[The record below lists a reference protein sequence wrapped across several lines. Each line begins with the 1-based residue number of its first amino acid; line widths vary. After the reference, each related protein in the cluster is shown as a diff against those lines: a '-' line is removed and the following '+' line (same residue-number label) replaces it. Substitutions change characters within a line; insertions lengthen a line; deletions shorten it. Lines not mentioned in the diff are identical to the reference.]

1 MRGILSS
8 GQRLGAAAA
17 VALAAALVAASIV
30 AASIAPAAGD
40 PPPRTALRAGAAQVN
55 IQNFSFRPGTLRI
68 AQGKRVVFAN
78 RDRTA
83 HTATRGGSFNTGRIR
98 GGQAASVRFGSR
110 GTFRYHCMIHPSM
123 RGKVVVQ

>member
-8 GQRLGAAAA
+8 RRRSGAAAA
-17 VALAAALVAASIV
+17 VALAAALVAG
-30 AASIAPAAGD
+30 SIAPAAGE
-40 PPPRTALRAGAAQVN
+40 PPPRTELRAGTAQVS
-55 IQNFSFRPGTLRI
+55 IRDFAFHPATLRV
-68 AQGKRVVFAN
+68 ARGTKVVFAN

-83 HTATRGGSFNTGRIR
+83 HTVTRGGSFNTGRIR

-110 GTFRYHCMIHPSM
+110 GTFPYHCMIHPSM

>member
-8 GQRLGAAAA
+8 GQRSGAAAA
-17 VALAAALVAASIV
+17 VALAAALVAP
-30 AASIAPAAGD
+30 SIAPAAGD
-40 PPPRTALRAGAAQVN
+40 PLPHTPLRAGTAQVN
-55 IQNFSFRPGTLRI
+55 IRDFAFHPATLRVPR
-68 AQGKRVVFAN
+68 GTKVVFTN

-83 HTATRGGSFNTGRIR
+83 HTATSGGSFNTARIR